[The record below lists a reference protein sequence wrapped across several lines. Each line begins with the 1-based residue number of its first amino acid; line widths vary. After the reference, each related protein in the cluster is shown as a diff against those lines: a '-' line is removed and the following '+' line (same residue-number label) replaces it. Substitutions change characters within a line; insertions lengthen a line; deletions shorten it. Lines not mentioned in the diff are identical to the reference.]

1 MIAQEKIC
9 PRCGARAP
17 LDAGACAQCGHR
29 FRTAFPAAPPPWAE
43 PEAIRKAPGAAA
55 AVGKAVLWGIRAGV
69 AVAVGL
75 AVWFMVRGRLAGVSG
90 GVTAPGIS
98 PSAAGDGM
106 SPQTT
111 AGTDP
116 ITAQARSMLQQQGDN
131 AEPSGAKGSITG
143 PDGRVHLRGGGTISK
158 ERYDEARRRLKQ
170 SPLLNSPFD
179 SGY

>member
-17 LDAGACAQCGHR
+17 LDAGACAQCGHAY
-29 FRTAFPAAPPPWAE
+29 RTAFPAAPPPWAE
-43 PEAIRKAPGAAA
+43 PAAGGKTPGGAGAL
-55 AVGKAVLWGIRAGV
+55 VKAVLWGVRIGTAI
-69 AVAVGL
+69 AVGL
-75 AVWFMVRGRLAGVSG
+75 AVWLFLRGRLAGASG
-90 GVTAPGIS
+90 GLPAPAIS

-116 ITAQARSMLQQQGDN
+116 ITAQARSMLKQQGDN
-131 AEPSGAKGSITG
+131 TEPSGATGSITG